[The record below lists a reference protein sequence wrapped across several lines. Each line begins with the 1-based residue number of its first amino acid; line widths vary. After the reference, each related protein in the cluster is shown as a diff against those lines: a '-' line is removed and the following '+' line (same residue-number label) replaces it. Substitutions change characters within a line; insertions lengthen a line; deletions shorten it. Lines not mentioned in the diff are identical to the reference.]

1 VGALG
6 IQMNK
11 YKNEIIELSNTAQ
24 ALITELHENEPNSET
39 FEQVGIINGAEIIN
53 DYISNG
59 ELGVALEHLL
69 YMVHESGISFP
80 EEASNK
86 LNLIVK
92 ELNIKNSYINNA

>member
-1 VGALG
+1 
-6 IQMNK
+6 MNK
-11 YKNEIIELSNTAQ
+11 YKNEIIELCNTAQ
-24 ALITELHENEPNSET
+24 ALITELHENKPNSEV
-39 FEQVGIINGAEIIN
+39 FEQVGIINGCEIVN

-80 EEASNK
+80 EEALNK
-86 LNLIVK
+86 LHLIVQ